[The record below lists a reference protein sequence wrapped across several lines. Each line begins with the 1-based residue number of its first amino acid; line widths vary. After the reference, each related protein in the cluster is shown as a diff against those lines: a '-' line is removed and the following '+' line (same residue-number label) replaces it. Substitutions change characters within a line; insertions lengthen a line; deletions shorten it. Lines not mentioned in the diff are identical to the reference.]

1 MALAVA
7 LHVSFLLSVIIPL
20 PPGRIHQKK
29 ACHIILQ
36 QISKLRL
43 ETILNNFIN

>member
-20 PPGRIHQKK
+20 TTGQNPSTDGVSHNSITNLTTASR
-29 ACHIILQ
+29 
-36 QISKLRL
+36 
-43 ETILNNFIN
+43 NNSQ